1 MAGSDDIKGL
11 PGGAQQTSVTSTPV
25 TIDLSALV
33 GRKVLITSKDQNLL
47 FCFSSDSG
55 GSQVF
60 ATGNQA
66 ASASVLIA
74 GDAPKGIGKVRR
86 VSSKAPYLVVGTDTG
101 SGTVKISVVSEKA
114 SGE

>member
-11 PGGAQQTSVTSTPV
+11 PGGAQKTSVTTTPV
-25 TIDLSALV
+25 TIDLSALI

-47 FCFSSDSG
+47 FCFSNSDASG
-55 GSQVF
+55 QTF
-60 ATGNQA
+60 AAGDTD
-66 ASASVLIA
+66 ASTTALIA

-101 SGTVKISVVSEKA
+101 SATVKVSVVSEKA